1 MYTRQELSKLKQ
13 DFWTRFGQY
22 MLPIASVTGDKVNW
36 VNYKTGVL
44 NIRFVMDA
52 DTRQATIA
60 IVLSHSDTET
70 RLKYYMQLQNMK
82 VILTE
87 ALGEEWNWNE
97 NDVDEYG
104 KVTSTVSTS
113 LPGISIASQSDWPA
127 IISFLKQRILA
138 LDSFWADTRFVFEML

>member
-22 MLPIASVTGDKVNW
+22 MLPIVSATGDKVNW
-36 VNYKTGVL
+36 VNYKTGVA

-52 DTRQATIA
+52 DNKQAGIA
-60 IVLSHSDTET
+60 IVLSHSDAET
-70 RLKYYMQLQNMK
+70 RAKYYHQLQNMK
-82 VILTE
+82 AMLND
-87 ALGEEWNWNE
+87 ALGEEWSWNE

-113 LPGISIASQSDWPA
+113 LNGINIANQNDWPA
-127 IISFLKQRILA
+127 IISFLKQRIIA
-138 LDSFWADTRFVFEML
+138 LDTFWADARFIFEML

>member
-22 MLPIASVTGDKVNW
+22 MLPIASATGDKVNW
-36 VNYKTGVL
+36 VNYKTGVT

-52 DTRQATIA
+52 DNKQATIA
-60 IVLSHSDTET
+60 IVLSHSDAET
-70 RLKYYMQLQNMK
+70 RNKYYALLQNMK
-82 VILTE
+82 AMLTE
-87 ALGEEWNWNE
+87 TLGEEWNWNE

-104 KVTSTVSTS
+104 KVTSTIGTS
-113 LPGISIASQSDWPA
+113 LPGISIASQNDWPA

-138 LDSFWADTRFVFEML
+138 LDAFWGDARFVFEML